1 MITYNYVANNS
12 KTGQRV
18 KAQVEAESESAAA
31 SLIRKQGL
39 TPIDIKSINS
49 GNSFTNYFH
58 KVRTKDK
65 ILFSRQLATLI
76 NAGLPLV
83 QALRSTADQAQ
94 SKSLKV
100 VVNSLVNSIEAGN
113 SLAAAM
119 AVYPQVFNNIFVSL
133 VAAGEASGTLDK
145 ALERLANQQEKDADI
160 VSKVR
165 SAFAYPVIVL
175 FVMILVVGFMMIKV
189 LPTVSN
195 LYDSLPGAKLPLL
208 TQVLLDVS
216 NFAVKEWWIVAIL
229 FGVMIVLTTRLSRT
243 IGGRRFIDRA
253 KMVMWPVGPL
263 FMKIYMARF
272 ARTGTT
278 LIGSG
283 VPLIQV
289 LEITAGAINNV
300 HLADSLKAAIEK
312 IKGGKSLSEAIEKDK
327 NFLPLVPNMIRIGE
341 QSGTIEQMMERVAI
355 YYEKEVDTEIETVS
369 TLMEPVLMIIMG
381 VMALLIVAAVL
392 LPIYGLANNS
402 ALTNSF

>member
-1 MITYNYVANNS
+1 MLTYNYVAHNS
-12 KTGQRV
+12 KTGEKI
-18 KAQVEAESESAAA
+18 KAQVEAEDENAAA
-31 SLIRKQGL
+31 SLLRKQGL
-39 TPIDIKSINS
+39 TPIDIKAINQC
-49 GNSFTNYFH
+49 NSLTNYFT
-58 KVRTKDK
+58 KVRSKDK

-83 QALRSTADQAQ
+83 QALRSVNDQTTN
-94 SKSLKV
+94 KSFRTII
-100 VVNSLVNSIEAGN
+100 NSLVNSIEAGS
-113 SLAAAM
+113 SLASSM
-119 AVYPQVFNNIFVSL
+119 AKYPQTFNEIYVSL

-145 ALERLANQQEKDADI
+145 ALERLATQQEKDADI

-165 SAFAYPVIVL
+165 GAMAYPLIVL
-175 FVMILVVGFMMIKV
+175 VVMVVVVVYMLVKV

-195 LYDSLPGAKLPLL
+195 LYNSLPGAKLPFV
-208 TQVLLDVS
+208 TQMLLDIS
-216 NFAVKEWWIVAIL
+216 NIIIHYWWIVAIVI
-229 FGVMIVLTTRLSRT
+229 GVLIFAGSRAART
-243 IGGRRFIDRA
+243 LGGKKIIDRA
-253 KMVMWPVGPL
+253 KMTIWPIGPL

-278 LIGSG
+278 LVSSG

-300 HLADSLKAAIEK
+300 HIADSLKKAIEK
-312 IKGGKSLSEAIEKDK
+312 IKGGKSLSEAIQNDH

-341 QSGTIEQMMERVAI
+341 QSGTIEQMLERVAI
-355 YYEKEVDTEIETVS
+355 YYEKEVDQEIATVS

-381 VMALLIVAAVL
+381 VMALIIVAAIL
-392 LPIYGLANNS
+392 LPIYGLASNP